1 MAFKYC
7 FREKYTRAVRR
18 KIKLGAME
26 KVLITG
32 ASGLVGTRL
41 TELLLAKGYEVNTVG
56 RQTADD
62 RPQKNAVA
70 QFTWEIGSGM
80 MDTKAFEGV
89 SAIIHLAGAGVADRR
104 WSDER
109 KKEIIDSRVKS
120 AKLIFDFL
128 RNNKH
133 EVKTFISASAVGYYG
148 NCGDE
153 LVTEERKAGKGFLAE
168 VCKQW
173 EQSAK
178 QFSKLG
184 IREVRCRIGIVF
196 SKNGGALPELTKT
209 IPLGVASYFAK
220 SNLYY
225 PWVHIDDVCGI
236 MIHALEIENVNGA
249 YNTTAPLPLPMKD
262 LMKEILAAK
271 KSRAVLVPAPP
282 FAIKLALGEM
292 SEMLLSSQRCSAEKI
307 LKSGY
312 KFRFEEIE
320 DALKEIY
327 K

>member
-1 MAFKYC
+1 
-7 FREKYTRAVRR
+7 
-18 KIKLGAME
+18 ME

-80 MDTKAFEGV
+80 MDAKAFEGV
-89 SAIIHLAGAGVADRR
+89 SAIIHLAGAGVADKRL
-104 WSDER
+104 SDER
-109 KKEIIDSRVKS
+109 KKEIIDSRVKG

-128 RNNKH
+128 KNNEH

-148 NCGDE
+148 DCGDE
-153 LVTEERKAGKGFLAE
+153 IITEDRKAGEGFLAE

-184 IREVRCRIGIVF
+184 IRELRCRIGIVL
-196 SKNGGALPELTKT
+196 SKDGGALPELTKT

-225 PWVHIDDVCGI
+225 PWIHVDDVCGI
-236 MIHALEIENVNGA
+236 MIHALENESVNGA
-249 YNTTAPLPLPMKD
+249 YNATAPLPLPMKD
-262 LMKEILAAK
+262 LMKEILGAK
-271 KSRAVLVPAPP
+271 KSKAVLVPAPP

-292 SEMLLSSQRCSAEKI
+292 SEMLLGSQRCSAEKI

>member
-1 MAFKYC
+1 MA
-7 FREKYTRAVRR
+7 
-18 KIKLGAME
+18 

-41 TELLLAKGYEVNTVG
+41 KELLLEKEYEINTIGRTSNQKSNSYIWNIETCEIDAK
-56 RQTADD
+56 AL
-62 RPQKNAVA
+62 
-70 QFTWEIGSGM
+70 
-80 MDTKAFEGV
+80 EGV
-89 SAIIHLAGAGVADRR
+89 SAIIHLAGAGVADKR
-104 WSDER
+104 WSEER
-109 KKEIIDSRVKS
+109 KKEIIDSRVNS

-128 RNNKH
+128 KKNNH
-133 EVKTFISASAVGYYG
+133 SVKAFISASAVGFYG
-148 NCGDE
+148 DCADKII
-153 LVTEERKAGKGFLAE
+153 TEEQNAGEGFLAE
-168 VCKQW
+168 VCNQW

-196 SKNGGALPELTKT
+196 AKNGGALPELTKT

-225 PWVHIDDVCGI
+225 PWIHIDDVCGI
-236 MIHALEIENVNGA
+236 MIHTLENENMSGA
-249 YNTTAPLPLPMKD
+249 YNATAPLPLLMKD
-262 LMKEILAAK
+262 LMKEILEAK
-271 KSRAVLVPAPP
+271 KSKAVLVPAPP

-292 SEMLLSSQRCSAEKI
+292 SEMLLGSQRCSAEKI
-307 LKSGY
+307 VKNGH
-312 KFRFEEIE
+312 KFRFEKIG